1 MTAVFEPAVPRIL
14 QVLQAKNNG
23 VVANTPDY

>member
-1 MTAVFEPAVPRIL
+1 MTLVFEPEVPLTVQAL
-14 QVLQAKNNG
+14 QPKNNG